1 VKLADALPDLVLD
14 LETPLVQLG
23 RGDLLAQ
30 VKDATLAGWKYD
42 DFADTTTLDL
52 DAGEPVEILSLYD
65 ELGVNLEMD
74 SRGRLCRIE
83 VLDGKAIA
91 KRLESHAR

>member
-1 VKLADALPDLVLD
+1 MN
-14 LETPLVQLG
+14 LG

-30 VKDATLAGWKYD
+30 AKDATLTGWKYD
-42 DFADTTTLDL
+42 EFAGTTTLEL
-52 DAGEPVEILSLYD
+52 GAGQPVETLSLYD

-83 VLDGKAIA
+83 VLDGEAVA
-91 KRLESHAR
+91 KRLQDDAR